1 MADKPKAVKKLAGS
15 VQKIV
20 EEIEKLTVV
29 DLSDLVKVL
38 EEKFG
43 VSAQPMAMAQAPAA
57 QAPGAPAAGQPAVPE
72 QSEFDVILASSGANK
87 IGVIKAVREI
97 RQDLGLKEAKEL
109 VEKTPQ
115 KLLERAKKE
124 EAQEAKKK
132 LEEAGAQ
139 VELK

>member
-1 MADKPKAVKKLAGS
+1 MADQAKKETKLS
-15 VQKIV
+15 EKLEKIV
-20 EEIEKLTVV
+20 QEIEKLSVIE
-29 DLSDLVKVL
+29 LADLVKVL

-43 VSAQPMAMAQAPAA
+43 VSAATAIVQQVGATGPAAGSAPAA
-57 QAPGAPAAGQPAVPE
+57 PIIE
-72 QSEFDVILASSGANK
+72 QSEFDVILTSSGANK

-97 RQDLGLKEAKEL
+97 KPDLGLKEVKDF

-124 EAQEAKKK
+124 EAQEAKRK

>member
-1 MADKPKAVKKLAGS
+1 
-15 VQKIV
+15 
-20 EEIEKLTVV
+20 
-29 DLSDLVKVL
+29 
-38 EEKFG
+38 
-43 VSAQPMAMAQAPAA
+43 MAMAQAPAA

-132 LEEAGAQ
+132 LVRFILSAKQLSLDSECHKFEKNFA
-139 VELK
+139 KFKI